1 MDEALQ
7 RLKDE
12 ARRLSPGERLELA
25 EDLLGSLEDFAGP
38 FAAEWTAEA
47 EDRLAAFRSGDL
59 TTVPMGDVLGTSRR
73 S

>member
-1 MDEALQ
+1 MDEILQ

-25 EDLLGSLEDFAGP
+25 EDLLGNLDDFTGP
-38 FAAEWTAEA
+38 FAAEWAAEA
-47 EDRLAAFRSGDL
+47 ADRLAAFRAGEL
-59 TTVPMGDVLGTSRR
+59 TTVPMRDVVGPPRR

>member
-1 MDEALQ
+1 MDETLQ
-7 RLKDE
+7 RLKNE

-38 FAAEWTAEA
+38 FAAEWMAEA
-47 EDRLAAFRSGDL
+47 EDRLAGFRSGDL
-59 TTVPMGDVLGTSRR
+59 ATVPMRDVLGTSRR